1 MLTKHVTPHVL
12 RHTLAMFLREAGADL
27 SVIALWLGH
36 GHMTSTQMYLH
47 ACLAIKETEPN
58 GANW

>member
-1 MLTKHVTPHVL
+1 
-12 RHTLAMFLREAGADL
+12 MFLREAGADL